1 MVVFSGCLWL
11 FAPNFWEVAGDLG
24 MVFVSFYERKFSNR
38 DTMRWLGT
46 LKPYHMP
53 KICLNFLHSQVA
65 GMEIPGVQVL
75 APVPPGG
82 ISTSSD
88 YLIFL
93 IINLILTKNIKYLVD
108 AIVSVSLFRS
118 VF

>member
-1 MVVFSGCLWL
+1 MV
-11 FAPNFWEVAGDLG
+11 GD
-24 MVFVSFYERKFSNR
+24 SQ
-38 DTMRWLGT
+38 T
-46 LKPYHMP
+46 LPMP

-93 IINLILTKNIKYLVD
+93 IINLILTKKIKYLVD